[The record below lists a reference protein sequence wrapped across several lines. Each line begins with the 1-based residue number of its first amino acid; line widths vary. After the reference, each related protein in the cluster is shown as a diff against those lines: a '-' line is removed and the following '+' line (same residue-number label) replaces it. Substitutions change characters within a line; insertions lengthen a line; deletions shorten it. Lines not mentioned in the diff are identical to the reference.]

1 VVPANEIHPRALPP
15 NAYVVRSGD
24 SLWKLAA
31 ARFGDGTGW
40 TCVAEANPQL
50 QDANRIQVGRVLT
63 LPTSCRK

>member
-1 VVPANEIHPRALPP
+1 
-15 NAYVVRSGD
+15 VRSGD

-31 ARFGDGTGW
+31 AHFGDGTGW

-50 QDANRIQVGRVLT
+50 QNANRIQVGQVLT